1 MNVFVKIIV
10 GFLAA
15 ILGSMGMG
23 GGAVLL
29 LYLSAFT
36 DTLQLKAQGI
46 NLVFFIPIAIISVIM
61 HLKNSLIDKKKA
73 MALILFSAPAAVL
86 GALVSGYIEQN
97 LLRKILAAFLLFIG
111 VREIIGS
118 FKQNK
123 KAQIS

>member
-73 MALILFSAPAAVL
+73 MTLILFSTPAAVL

-123 KAQIS
+123 KRR